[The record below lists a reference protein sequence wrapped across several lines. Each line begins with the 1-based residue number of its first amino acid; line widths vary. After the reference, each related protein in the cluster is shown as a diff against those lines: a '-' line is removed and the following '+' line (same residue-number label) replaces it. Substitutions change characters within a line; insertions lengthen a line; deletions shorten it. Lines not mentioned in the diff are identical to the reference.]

1 MVAGHWLMMMI
12 IIIIIIIMVEATSIR
27 SLPTQPSIEK
37 CTCAS
42 RPTTSQALNRHRPL
56 HQQPACE
63 DAEESSYCDFAVSQG
78 FWDLI
83 REDCL
88 SDFCLL

>member
-1 MVAGHWLMMMI
+1 MVAGHGLMMMMMI
-12 IIIIIIIMVEATSIR
+12 TIIMVEATSIR
-27 SLPTQPSIEK
+27 SLPTQPSMEE

-42 RPTTSQALNRHRPL
+42 RPTTSQALDQHRPL

-83 REDCL
+83 GEDCL
-88 SDFCLL
+88 SDF